1 LKIERD
7 NISDLL
13 QKDVRIIQS
22 DIIEYIM
29 KLRDEEYSYSSISG
43 KLAAIFL
50 FYDMNDIVLN
60 KKKISR
66 YAGEHEKTVKDRA
79 YTRDEIRKIVDACD
93 LKYKV
98 VVLLMASTG
107 CRIGAIPNL
116 RLSGLKNVEEYQ
128 LYQITFYEHSK
139 KDAYYSFCTPE
150 CGKYIYEY
158 LQYRKRCGEKLNEKS
173 PLIRDD
179 FILDDLLHIENPRTL
194 GIGAYIMYIRKIL
207 VETGLRTIVP
217 IIATESDTNAWKK
230 QRKEIAQNHGF
241 RKFCHTTMANARIN
255 IEIREMLLGHSI
267 GLSDAYYRPT
277 SEQCLNEYLKVIDDL
292 TINEENRLCKQVQE
306 LQEKNQD
313 KDYIIQGKLIEKDDQ
328 IKALQESIKFLSDT
342 VNRALLADPSNK
354 IIYHDK
360 DNVGTVKGIELKP
373 EINNKAVGKII
384 PSKKNK

>member
-1 LKIERD
+1 
-7 NISDLL
+7 
-13 QKDVRIIQS
+13 
-22 DIIEYIM
+22 
-29 KLRDEEYSYSSISG
+29 
-43 KLAAIFL
+43 
-50 FYDMNDIVLN
+50 
-60 KKKISR
+60 
-66 YAGEHEKTVKDRA
+66 
-79 YTRDEIRKIVDACD
+79 
-93 LKYKV
+93 
-98 VVLLMASTG
+98 MASTG

-116 RLSGLKNVEEYQ
+116 RLSGLKYVEDYQ

-150 CGKYIYEY
+150 CGKYINEY
-158 LQYRKRCGEKLNEKS
+158 LDYRKRCGEKLNEKS

-179 FILDDLLHIENPRTL
+179 FILDDLLHIENPRML

-217 IIATESDTNAWKK
+217 IIATESDTAWKK

-277 SEQCLNEYLKVIDDL
+277 PEQCLNEYLKVIDDL

-342 VNRALLADPSNK
+342 VNRALLADTTNK
-354 IIYHDK
+354 IITSAD
-360 DNVGTVKGIELKP
+360 GQSGIVKGIALKP
-373 EINNKAVGKII
+373 EIKNKTVGKVISSNSNNK
-384 PSKKNK
+384 KK